1 MIWLGVSAQ
10 GRQFVRGVSGS
21 TFGFFAAATVVAA
34 LLALGPDVL
43 SAGRP
48 VGHGPYQ
55 LFFAYV
61 PGFNGVRV
69 PARYLMVVACFLS
82 VLAGL
87 GAAEILSRTR
97 ARTALALLGVASMV
111 MLAEGSVVPLPTNA
125 PLAVHGYAPT
135 PRVLATG
142 RDMSPLYQRVRD
154 TPGSVLIEFP
164 FGEPAYDILAT
175 YYAGYHRRPLVNG
188 YSGFF
193 PESFLRRATFL
204 DHIPADLDT
213 AYKAV
218 QGSGATLAIV
228 HESAYLNG
236 RGHEITDWLVSH
248 GATIVAS
255 DDGNRLLQLR

>member
-1 MIWLGVSAQ
+1 
-10 GRQFVRGVSGS
+10 
-21 TFGFFAAATVVAA
+21 
-34 LLALGPDVL
+34 
-43 SAGRP
+43 
-48 VGHGPYQ
+48 
-55 LFFAYV
+55 
-61 PGFNGVRV
+61 
-69 PARYLMVVACFLS
+69 
-82 VLAGL
+82 
-87 GAAEILSRTR
+87 
-97 ARTALALLGVASMV
+97 
-111 MLAEGSVVPLPTNA
+111 
-125 PLAVHGYAPT
+125 
-135 PRVLATG
+135 
-142 RDMSPLYQRVRD
+142 
-154 TPGSVLIEFP
+154 
-164 FGEPAYDILAT
+164 
-175 YYAGYHRRPLVNG
+175 VNG